1 MSKPRVVKDY
11 DKLEETVQEQIKLNY
26 PNGFDRHL
34 ITFKNIKKKFVSAL
48 PFEAIDRY
56 YLVRMT
62 KEGAREIIKQDED
75 YDDDGHLKSSIKEK
89 YSKKYKVVSE

>member
-11 DKLEETVQEQIKLNY
+11 DKLDETVQEQIKLNY

-34 ITFKNIKKKFVSAL
+34 ITFKNIKNKFVSAL
-48 PFEAIDRY
+48 PFEAEDRY

-62 KEGAREIIKQDED
+62 KEEARNVIKQDDD
-75 YDDDGHLKSSIKEK
+75 YDDDGHLKPSVKEE
-89 YSKKYKVVSE
+89 YLKKYPLAS

>member
-11 DKLEETVQEQIKLNY
+11 VKLEETVREQIKLHY
-26 PNGFDRHL
+26 PDGFDKDL

-48 PFEAIDRY
+48 PFETEDRY

-62 KEGAREIIKQDED
+62 KEKAREIILNDDD
-75 YDDDGHLKSSIKEK
+75 YDDAGHLKLSVKEA
-89 YSKKYKVVSE
+89 YTKKYK